1 MLTAV
6 AFVGLAGAGATVRFL
21 ASERWPGGH
30 RGTLLVN
37 VLGSLLLGLLTGSG
51 APVPS
56 VVGVGGLGALTTFA
70 PVAAGPMPLAD
81 HPRPTAARHAAFGV
95 DLCSGVQLY
104 EAGSGGWPWNPG
116 VWHAP
121 HRASDRS
128 D

>member
-51 APVPS
+51 APVPL
-56 VVGVGGLGALTTFA
+56 VVGVGGLGAMTTFSTF
-70 PVAAGPMPLAD
+70 AADTMALAD
-81 HPRPTAARHAAFGV
+81 HHRLKAAGHVATTLVLGLGAALRG
-95 DLCSGVQLY
+95 L
-104 EAGSGGWPWNPG
+104 A
-116 VWHAP
+116 A
-121 HRASDRS
+121 AS
-128 D
+128 